1 MLKRVLSLN
10 DVLISGVG
18 YIIGGGIFTL
28 ISHCTKYSK
37 GYTWLAFLITG
48 IIIYLTSTSY
58 DYISPSLTHAE
69 AEYDII
75 EKEFGKHT
83 ATFFSSAITME
94 GLFIAATISMGMTN
108 YLSKILGFKDTPF
121 IKIAV
126 SSLLIAICGLINLA
140 GIKESINVAS
150 ALTFVEVLAL
160 VVIAILGLKNI
171 NTKAL
176 SVKPT
181 NTNSLLMSSLLM
193 LFAYTG
199 FEALPRLSEETIN
212 SQENIPKAIK
222 YSIIVTTI
230 LYTLVSVATI
240 SILGI
245 QKTASSRTPL
255 SDIIQKLFGGGY
267 SRILDIMALLS
278 IGNTILMTN
287 IVSSR
292 GLYGLSKKIKPL
304 EFFKTLSIDKQTPT
318 HATVAVTL
326 FSILL
331 LVILPNIEHLAVF
344 ANFFVLIALFIINLL
359 AIKLKMK
366 RENEINIKS
375 IIAGG
380 SIFFYLIYIIFNLGI
395 KKTIHFE

>member
-1 MLKRVLSLN
+1 
-10 DVLISGVG
+10 
-18 YIIGGGIFTL
+18 
-28 ISHCTKYSK
+28 
-37 GYTWLAFLITG
+37 
-48 IIIYLTSTSY
+48 
-58 DYISPSLTHAE
+58 
-69 AEYDII
+69 
-75 EKEFGKHT
+75 
-83 ATFFSSAITME
+83 
-94 GLFIAATISMGMTN
+94 
-108 YLSKILGFKDTPF
+108 
-121 IKIAV
+121 
-126 SSLLIAICGLINLA
+126 
-140 GIKESINVAS
+140 
-150 ALTFVEVLAL
+150 
-160 VVIAILGLKNI
+160 
-171 NTKAL
+171 
-176 SVKPT
+176 
-181 NTNSLLMSSLLM
+181 MSSLLM

-199 FEALPRLSEETIN
+199 FEALPRLSEETID

-230 LYTLVSVATI
+230 LYTLVSVATV

-292 GLYGLSKKIKPL
+292 GLYGLAKKIKSL
-304 EFFKTLSIDKQTPT
+304 KFFKILSIDKQTPT
-318 HATVAVTL
+318 HATMAVTL

-395 KKTIHFE
+395 KKTIHF